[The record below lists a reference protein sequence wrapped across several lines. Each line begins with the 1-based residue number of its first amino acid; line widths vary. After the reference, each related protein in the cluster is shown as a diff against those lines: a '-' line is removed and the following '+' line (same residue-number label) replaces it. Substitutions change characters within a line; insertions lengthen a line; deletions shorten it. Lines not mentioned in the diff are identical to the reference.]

1 MSYPILH
8 QRKTYFLLFNLYPLL
23 AMSKYYLICKLYICI
38 LWIPSKDNDLLKWFW
53 DMLSLYDELL
63 YMQIYVETVKLKS
76 KVLIFDYVKCIS
88 DLLIDWLMKSGSINW
103 KNKISANNVTLI
115 LLFQFRV
122 LSPWYLEHSWSLLKI
137 LISFH
142 SHWIIWAD
150 EKIWQQFFPSVMTVK
165 LLRFLIS

>member
-23 AMSKYYLICKLYICI
+23 AMSKYYIICKLYICI

-76 KVLIFDYVKCIS
+76 KVLIFDYVKFVS
-88 DLLIDWLMKSGSINW
+88 SLLSDWLIKSSSINC
-103 KNKISANNVTLI
+103 NGKIIDSNTTWI
-115 LLFQFRV
+115 LLFQLRD
-122 LSPWYLEHSWSLLKI
+122 LSYSYMEHSWSLLKI
-137 LISFH
+137 CISFL
-142 SHWIIWAD
+142 SHWIIWVD
-150 EKIWQQFFPSVMTVK
+150 EKVWQEFCPSVMTV
-165 LLRFLIS
+165 